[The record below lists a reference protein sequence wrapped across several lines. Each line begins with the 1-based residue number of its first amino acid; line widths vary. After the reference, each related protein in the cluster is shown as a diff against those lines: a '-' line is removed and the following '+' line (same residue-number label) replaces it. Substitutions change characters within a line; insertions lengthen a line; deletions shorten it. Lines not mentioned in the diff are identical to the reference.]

1 MTTRYLTQVQAEA
14 FCDLDNSYDFYKL
27 SIYDVESEEI
37 KNLKRLQ
44 ALYVKTLSDGVLSE
58 ITSTRVHKLA
68 LKELSTHF
76 PAKTSRHDEQLDIKL
91 IEFTIR

>member
-1 MTTRYLTQVQAEA
+1 MTATYVTQVQAEA

-27 SIYDVESEEI
+27 SIYVEPEEI
-37 KNLKRLQ
+37 SNMKRLQ

-68 LKELSTHF
+68 LQELSTHF
-76 PAKTSRHDEQLDIKL
+76 SAKTSRHDEELDIIL
-91 IEFTIR
+91 I